1 MPRRRGLLS
10 TAARTAVISGTAT
23 SVAGRVAR
31 RQQRKFA
38 GQDAVGSAQAPIVTA
53 SGDGLVERLQQ
64 LADLKTAGALT
75 EREYTAAKAKV
86 LAS

>member
-31 RQQRKFA
+31 RQQQKF
-38 GQDAVGSAQAPIVTA
+38 GAQAAEPVSRA
-53 SGDGLVERLQQ
+53 QGAMAAGDLVGRLQQ
-64 LADLKTAGALT
+64 LADLKAAGALT
-75 EREYTAAKAKV
+75 EREYAAAKAKV